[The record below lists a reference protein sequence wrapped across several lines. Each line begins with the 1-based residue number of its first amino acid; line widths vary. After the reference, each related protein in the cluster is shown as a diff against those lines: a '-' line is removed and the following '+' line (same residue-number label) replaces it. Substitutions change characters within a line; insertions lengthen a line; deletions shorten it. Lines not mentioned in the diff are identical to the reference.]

1 MTSSVRKTLCAT
13 IVSAAAIFNALAA
26 DTPDPAKI
34 FNDAQGLGASVQGG
48 ILDMVK
54 KGKATENVPNYKADY
69 PAAADYEKDP
79 TAASSAQKANCAA
92 NPNDATCAA
101 IKTGTD
107 PKTKTF
113 VKLSDPGLAGMEAT
127 KAPEKI
133 LGDYASTYNAC
144 TTSTPTLLSPAK
156 IINESCQID
165 FGGWGDFPCSK
176 KLNVVT
182 QPKYN
187 CIPGTW
193 WQVWDIPRHIAPWS
207 DRLKAQALCEPTR
220 TDGKMT
226 FRVLAHGGN
235 SGCNSWQT
243 VEVDMNANTSEDKW
257 IATSYPHWGDPKK
270 GSCRHVDVFENGPG
284 CKDGWCEKTI
294 HFLRHGV
301 EEYWINASFPKPYLV
316 QDAGEG
322 IESTCEPYEKKAL
335 GGLPPDGV
343 NTPMLSYELPFRVL
357 AAGNQ
362 CIRTQSNC
370 VDGPSTKVID
380 GVSVYKACWEYSN
393 TFSCADVAP
402 TSTCNDPKYGSC
414 VQSGSHNCLSPLP
427 SGACNSAAIPLEC
440 ETEPAQYSSAINC
453 GPASYCAGGSCYDSS
468 SAPNTEFAKSFT
480 YLNAAAEAAKDF
492 DVDSQTVFTGKALKC
507 KKKLVEVVDCC
518 DAQTMFDAIGQG
530 GPLLLLCGADKV
542 QLAELMS
549 KRGQGMC
556 HENWT
561 WDSDHGALG
570 VKLETS
576 TSFCCFNS
584 KLARLI
590 VEQGRQQ
597 LGIGWNGPENDPN
610 KPNCNG
616 FTMDDLQKLDF
627 SAMDL
632 SEVFADIKVTM
643 PDPAESI
650 TKSSSSVPNC
660 YYGAGK
666 CQ

>member
-1 MTSSVRKTLCAT
+1 MISTLGKSLLISTLLVLTASSAL
-13 IVSAAAIFNALAA
+13 SA
-26 DTPDPAKI
+26 DKPDPSTI
-34 FNDAQGLGASVQGG
+34 FNDAQGLGKAVQGD
-48 ILDMVK
+48 ILGNVK
-54 KGKATENVPNYKADY
+54 TGKATGDVPNYKPDY
-69 PAAADYEKDP
+69 AGGETFEKDPAAAY
-79 TAASSAQKANCAA
+79 AAQKANCLA
-92 NPNDATCAA
+92 NPNDPTCAA

-113 VKLSDPGLAGMEAT
+113 VKLSDPALASMEAT
-127 KAPEKI
+127 KSPDKI
-133 LGDYASTYNAC
+133 LGDYESTYNAC
-144 TTSTPTLLSPAK
+144 TTGTPTLLSPAEIK
-156 IINESCQID
+156 VDSCQVD
-165 FGGWGDFPCSK
+165 FNGWNDFSCSK
-176 KLNVVT
+176 KINVIT
-182 QPKYN
+182 EPKFN
-187 CIPGTW
+187 CTPGTW
-193 WQVWDIPRHIAPWS
+193 WQAWDIPRHIAPWS
-207 DRLKAQALCEPTR
+207 DRLKAQVLCEPTR

-243 VEVDMNANTSEDKW
+243 VEVDMKADTVDDKW
-257 IATSYPHWGDPKK
+257 IATSLPHWGDPKK
-270 GSCRHVDVFENGPG
+270 GSCRHVDVYEKGPG

-301 EEYWINASFPKPYLV
+301 EEYWITASFPKPYLV
-316 QDAGEG
+316 MDEGEG

-343 NTPMLSYELPFRVL
+343 NTPMLNYELPFRVL
-357 AAGNQ
+357 ATGSQ

-380 GVSVYKACWEYSN
+380 GVPVYKACWEYSN

-402 TSTCNDPKYGSC
+402 TSTCNDPKFGTC
-414 VQSGSHNCLSPLP
+414 LQSGSHTCLSPLP
-427 SGACNSAAIPLEC
+427 SGACNSAIIPLEC
-440 ETEPAQYSSAINC
+440 EGAPATYSKAVNC
-453 GPASYCAGGSCYDSS
+453 GPSSYCAGGSCYDSS

-492 DVDSQTVFTGKALKC
+492 DVETQMVFTGKALKC

-530 GPLLLLCGADKV
+530 GPLLLLCGAGKA
-542 QLAELMS
+542 QLAELLS
-549 KRGQGMC
+549 KRPQGMC

-597 LGIGWNGPENDPN
+597 LGIGWNGPENDPD

-616 FTMDDLQKLDF
+616 FTLEELQKLDF

-632 SEVFADIKVTM
+632 SEVFADIKVTL
-643 PDPAESI
+643 PEPAESI
-650 TKSSSSVPNC
+650 SKSSSSVPNC